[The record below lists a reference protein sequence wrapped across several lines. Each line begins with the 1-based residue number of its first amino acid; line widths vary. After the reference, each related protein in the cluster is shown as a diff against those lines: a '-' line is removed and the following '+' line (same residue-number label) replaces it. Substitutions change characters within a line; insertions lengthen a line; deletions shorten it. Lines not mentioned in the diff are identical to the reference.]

1 MSVFRSCISAKKNPN
16 GCTYLK
22 MLVYKV
28 VTFLKRIKMDTLF
41 LIFFNQIC
49 PKWIKLDQTQFGE
62 QTSKILE
69 FKHKGLDF

>member
-1 MSVFRSCISAKKNPN
+1 
-16 GCTYLK
+16 